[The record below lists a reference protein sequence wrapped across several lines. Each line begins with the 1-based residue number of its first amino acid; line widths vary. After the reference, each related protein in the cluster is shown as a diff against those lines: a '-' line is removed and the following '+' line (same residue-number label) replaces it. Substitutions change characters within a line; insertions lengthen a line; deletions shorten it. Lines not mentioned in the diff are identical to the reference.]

1 MADQEILH
9 LVSVD
14 RIVRL
19 PIVETSWNIATGIYT
34 RIKKSNSLVNWGLK
48 TAESTVQAA
57 FETTLPAVIVLEG
70 PIAVFDSLLCKS
82 LDIVEE
88 RIPVIT
94 LPPALIYENTKEYV
108 SNIIMVPVLR
118 RADNVKRFGL
128 NKANS
133 AVLRLDSVIDEANKY
148 VDQYLPG
155 TVPEENHET
164 NNVVVSSKNSK
175 ALHTFHRV
183 DRLSRKL
190 QRRLTQH
197 TVAEVKAIRQYSK
210 DALHFV
216 LLTLEL
222 LVKDPKALKEKI
234 VALWDELSQDEPENQ
249 QRPANLE
256 ELTVVVTRE
265 LARRVVHLA
274 NYMRTGI
281 AALPQNIAH
290 SLHIAADYCTHLADF
305 MVKTAHLDGPK
316 NAAIARARIQLK
328 NIQAILTDIN
338 DLTSQVLEMI
348 ALQIVKNHD
357 TNKRVTPTAQNCK
370 HHSETNN
377 LNAVD

>member
-1 MADQEILH
+1 MADQQILH

-19 PIVETSWNIATGIYT
+19 PIVESSWNIAADLYT
-34 RIKKSNSLVNWGLK
+34 RIKKSNSLVGWGLN

-57 FETTLPAVIVLEG
+57 FETTLPAVIVLER
-70 PIAVFDSLLCKS
+70 PIAMVDSLLCRS

-88 RIPVIT
+88 RIPVVT

-108 SNIIMVPVLR
+108 SNIIMLPVLR
-118 RADNVKRFGL
+118 RADNVKRYGL
-128 NKANS
+128 KKANS
-133 AVLRLDSVIDEANKY
+133 AVLRLDSVIDEADKY

-155 TVPEENHET
+155 TVQEENHET
-164 NNVVVSSKNSK
+164 NNVAGSSKNSK
-175 ALHTFHRV
+175 ALQTFHRV

-197 TVAEVKAIRQYSK
+197 TMAEVKAMRQYSK

-234 VALWDELSQDEPENQ
+234 VALWLELSQDEPENQ
-249 QRPANLE
+249 KRPANLE
-256 ELTVVVTRE
+256 ELTVMVTRE

-274 NYMRTGI
+274 NYLRAGV
-281 AALPQNIAH
+281 AALPQNVAH
-290 SLHIAADYCTHLADF
+290 SLHVAADYCVHLADV

-316 NAAIARARIQLK
+316 NAAIARARIELQK
-328 NIQAILTDIN
+328 IQAILDDIN
-338 DLTSQVLEMI
+338 TFTSQLLEMI
-348 ALQIVKNHD
+348 ALQIARNHD
-357 TNKRVTPTAQNCK
+357 AKKEVAPNSQNCG
-370 HHSETNN
+370 HHSKTNN

>member
-1 MADQEILH
+1 MADQQILH

-19 PIVETSWNIATGIYT
+19 PIVETSWNIAADIYT
-34 RIKKSNSLVNWGLK
+34 RIKNSNSLVSWGLN

-57 FETTLPAVIVLEG
+57 FETTLPAVVALER
-70 PIAVFDSLLCKS
+70 PIAIVDSLLCKS

-88 RIPVIT
+88 RIPVVT

-108 SNIIMVPVLR
+108 SNVIMVPVLR

-133 AVLRLDSVIDEANKY
+133 AVLRLDSVIDEADKY

-164 NNVVVSSKNSK
+164 NNVVGSSKNSQ
-175 ALHTFHRV
+175 AMQTLHRA

-190 QRRLTQH
+190 QRRITQH
-197 TVAEVKAIRQYSK
+197 TLAEVKAMRQYSK
-210 DALHFV
+210 DALDFV

-234 VALWDELSQDEPENQ
+234 VALWLELSQDEPENQ
-249 QRPANLE
+249 KRPANLE
-256 ELTVVVTRE
+256 ELTMLVTRE

-274 NYMRTGI
+274 NYLRAGV

-290 SLHIAADYCTHLADF
+290 SMHVAADYCIHLADVI
-305 MVKTAHLDGPK
+305 VKTAHLGGPK
-316 NAAIARARIQLK
+316 DAAIARARIELQK
-328 NIQAILTDIN
+328 IQVILNDIN
-338 DLTSQVLEMI
+338 AFSSQLLEMI
-348 ALQIVKNHD
+348 ALQIARNHD
-357 TNKRVTPTAQNCK
+357 ANKKATQKTHNCG
-370 HHSETNN
+370 HHCETNN

>member
-1 MADQEILH
+1 MADQQFLH

-19 PIVETSWNIATGIYT
+19 PIVESSWNIAADIYT
-34 RIKKSNSLVNWGLK
+34 RIKKSNSLVSWGLT

-57 FETTLPAVIVLEG
+57 FETTLPAVVALER
-70 PIAVFDSLLCKS
+70 PIAVVDSLLCKS

-88 RIPVIT
+88 RIPVVT

-118 RADNVKRFGL
+118 RADSVKRFGL

-133 AVLRLDSVIDEANKY
+133 AVLRLDSVIDEADKY

-164 NNVVVSSKNSK
+164 NNVAGSSDNSK
-175 ALHTFHRV
+175 AMQTFHRV

-190 QRRLTQH
+190 QRRITQH
-197 TVAEVKAIRQYSK
+197 TLAEVKAMRQYSK

-216 LLTLEL
+216 LITLEL
-222 LVKDPKALKEKI
+222 LVKDPKALKDKI
-234 VALWDELSQDEPENQ
+234 VALWLELSQDEPENQ
-249 QRPANLE
+249 KRPANLE

-274 NYMRTGI
+274 NYLRAGVAT
-281 AALPQNIAH
+281 LPQNIAH
-290 SLHIAADYCTHLADF
+290 SLHVAADYCTHLADVI
-305 MVKTAHLDGPK
+305 VKTAHLGGPK
-316 NAAIARARIQLK
+316 NAAIARARIELQK
-328 NIQAILTDIN
+328 IQVLLNDIN
-338 DLTSQVLEMI
+338 AFSSQLLEMLAIQI
-348 ALQIVKNHD
+348 ARNHD
-357 TNKRVTPTAQNCK
+357 AKKKAAPKSQNCG
-370 HHSETNN
+370 HHCETNN